1 VDTSDVMSVFLGGVL
16 GGGGRKRARRAARF
30 ISGHKGFLSASTLLA
45 AAGVGWGI
53 YDSLQSGASGAQGAS
68 GASGAPSAMGAGM
81 ASATPGIATAPS
93 APGAPNA
100 PGAPELVRLVRLAVS
115 AARADG
121 ELAPAE
127 RALILERAREVGI
140 EPVVEQELAQLRPLA
155 SITAGVTDN
164 QRRQDLYVLAFTI
177 VRADENIN
185 GAERIYLAQLANQLR
200 LDPDTAARLE
210 QETAAR
216 IDATPEE

>member
-30 ISGHKGFLSASTLLA
+30 ISGHKGFLSASTLLG
-45 AAGVGWGI
+45 AAGVAWGI

-68 GASGAPSAMGAGM
+68 GAPSAMGAGM
-81 ASATPGIATAPS
+81 ASPTPGIATAPS
-93 APGAPNA
+93 APGAPN
-100 PGAPELVRLVRLAVS
+100 APELVRLVRLAVS